1 MADDPFRAALSF
13 LTVLPVGAGRGQGGG
28 AAGAEDGSRGA
39 AAGAEDGS
47 RGAGA
52 GGARPHALEQAAR
65 GMPAFPIVGMII
77 GAMAGAAGAGLIWAG
92 ADPLVGAFAAVA
104 AAAILTGLHH
114 ADGLADLADGLMA
127 GGSPRRRLAAMRD
140 RSVGAAGASALALS
154 YIGTVLALSLAG
166 GAYDLLVAVVLS
178 EAAAK
183 FAMVLMARVARPAAP
198 GSGAVF
204 AAAARGPAGAWR
216 LAAAAAAAAAPA
228 VLLGS
233 YAGAAMIVAA
243 AAAALAL
250 AAVSTRAFG
259 GITGDALGAGNEA
272 ARLAAVMAF
281 VTV

>member
-1 MADDPFRAALSF
+1 
-13 LTVLPVGAGRGQGGG
+13 
-28 AAGAEDGSRGA
+28 
-39 AAGAEDGS
+39 
-47 RGAGA
+47 
-52 GGARPHALEQAAR
+52 
-65 GMPAFPIVGMII
+65 MPAFPLVGMII
-77 GAMAGAAGAGLIWAG
+77 GAMAGAAGAGLVWAG

-154 YIGTVLALSLAG
+154 YIGMVLALSLAG

-183 FAMVLMARVARPAAP
+183 FAMVLMARVGRPAAP

-233 YAGAAMIVAA
+233 YAGAAMIAA
-243 AAAALAL
+243 AAVAALAL
-250 AAVSTRAFG
+250 AAVSSRAFG
-259 GITGDALGAGNEA
+259 GITGDALGAGNEV

-281 VTV
+281 VSV

>member
-28 AAGAEDGSRGA
+28 GVGAEDGSSGA

-47 RGAGA
+47 SGAGGGG

-183 FAMVLMARVARPAAP
+183 FAMVLMARVARDRK
-198 GSGAVF
+198 SV
-204 AAAARGPAGAWR
+204 
-216 LAAAAAAAAAPA
+216 
-228 VLLGS
+228 V
-233 YAGAAMIVAA
+233 
-243 AAAALAL
+243 
-250 AAVSTRAFG
+250 
-259 GITGDALGAGNEA
+259 
-272 ARLAAVMAF
+272 
-281 VTV
+281 

>member
-1 MADDPFRAALSF
+1 MADGPLRAALSF
-13 LTVLPVGAGRGQGGG
+13 LTVLPAGAGRVPGGDGGGQGGAEG
-28 AAGAEDGSRGA
+28 DAGE
-39 AAGAEDGS
+39 E
-47 RGAGA
+47 A
-52 GGARPHALEQAAR
+52 GGGGARRPHALEPAAR
-65 GMPAFPIVGMII
+65 AMPAFPLVGLII
-77 GAMAGAAGAGLIWAG
+77 GSLAGAAGAGLVWAG

-104 AAAILTGLHH
+104 AVAILTGLHH

-127 GGSPRRRLAAMRD
+127 RGPARRRLAAMRD

-154 YIGTVLALSLAG
+154 YIGAVAALSLAG

-183 FAMVLMARVARPAAP
+183 FAMVLMARAGRPAAP

-204 AAAARGPAGAWR
+204 AEAARGRGGAWR

-233 YAGAAMIVAA
+233 YAGVAMLVAA
-243 AAAALAL
+243 AAAALVL
-250 AAVSTRAFG
+250 VAVSARALG
-259 GITGDALGAGNEA
+259 GITGDVLGAGNEV

-281 VTV
+281 VSV